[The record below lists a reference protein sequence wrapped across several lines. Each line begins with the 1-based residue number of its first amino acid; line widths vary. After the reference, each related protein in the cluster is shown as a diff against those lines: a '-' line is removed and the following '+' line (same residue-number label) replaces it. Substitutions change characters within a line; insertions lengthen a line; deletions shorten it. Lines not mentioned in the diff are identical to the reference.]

1 MLRKSSFKK
10 GAINGIFYWS
20 IMISLLV
27 SCSRQE
33 GEHFIVQDGKSNAV
47 LVVPRDLGQLQ
58 QIALDDFRTSIKKVS
73 GANIEL
79 VSEDELEGV
88 PGKYVRIILGP
99 SALTSTLGYTGENLL
114 PEEFQITSKGNDII
128 VLAKDIINSGED
140 QKITNSTKE
149 LDSRVT
155 SWAFSYL
162 LDRYVGVRWLW
173 PGELGTYTPEQQ
185 DIQFPRLDIRFQQP
199 IGRRTFNLIDP
210 GPELLQW
217 VAHHQVSGLRIPY
230 KFRHSYREGQ
240 DNGNWFNRFE
250 KSHPEYLA
258 KNTDGIAALYNNR
271 EDRFKLCISNP
282 DVAGQIIR
290 DWEAAGMPDFWD
302 VTPNDGNGF
311 CTCDGCRDLDL
322 EYGGVVYS
330 REEIWNRPGHV
341 VLTDRYVWFWNQ
353 LITRMREKNP
363 NVKIGVYFYSAYR
376 NPPKTLKLE
385 EGIVGVIVHGMDF
398 SFWESWQ
405 KAGAGEIGLRPNWW
419 HMGACG
425 PNLPLRQ
432 VGCYIERARE
442 AGMVMLYMDT
452 MMEYW
457 PTQGPYFYL
466 VARLV
471 ARPDLDTESIISEYC
486 ESFGYASPYIRK
498 YLQYW
503 EDYHK
508 EVAYNIPAGGM
519 LSQDPDGIYETV
531 CREHFGGPQHPL
543 RGHWKTLPYIYTD
556 EILDEARQI
565 LDEADQ
571 AAACEKTAL
580 RISFFRDGL
589 QWVEKAAVYM
599 GATEKDK
606 EASLELLAEFK
617 KAMQGKYGYW
627 NTKDIYMMKY
637 WGIIGEEFDLS
648 GM

>member
-1 MLRKSSFKK
+1 MLRNSSFKNV
-10 GAINGIFYWS
+10 AISRIFYCS
-20 IMISLLV
+20 ILISLFV

-33 GEHFIVQDGKSNAV
+33 GDHLIVSGGEANAV
-47 LVVPRDLGQLQ
+47 LVVPEDLCPLQ
-58 QIALDDFRTSIKKVS
+58 QVALDDFRRTIMKAS
-73 GANIEL
+73 GAEIKL
-79 VSEDELEGV
+79 VSEDEMEGI
-88 PGKYVRIILGP
+88 PDKTVRIILGP
-99 SALTSTLGYTGENLL
+99 SALTSTLGYPGENLL
-114 PEEFQITSKGNDII
+114 PEEFQITSKGKNII
-128 VLAKDIINSGED
+128 VLARDIRNSGED
-140 QKITNSTKE
+140 QKITNSAEE

-173 PGELGTYTPEQQ
+173 PGELGTHIPEQE
-185 DIQFPRLDIRFQQP
+185 DILIPRLDVRYQQP

-217 VAHHQVSGLRIPY
+217 AAHHQVSGLRIPY
-230 KFRHSYREGQ
+230 KFRHSFRDGQ
-240 DNGNWFNRFE
+240 DNGNWFNRFHE
-250 KSHPEYLA
+250 SNPEYLA
-258 KNTDGIAALYNNR
+258 KNPDGIAARYNNR

-290 DWEAAGMPDFWD
+290 DWETAGMPDFWD

-311 CTCDGCRDLDL
+311 CTCENCRDLDL
-322 EYGGVVYS
+322 KFGDVSYT
-330 REEIWNRPGHV
+330 REEIWTRPGHV

-353 LITRMREKNP
+353 LITRMRQKNP
-363 NVKIGVYFYSAYR
+363 NAKIGVYFYSAYR
-376 NPPKTLKLE
+376 NPPKRQKLE

-398 SFWESWQ
+398 SYWESWQ
-405 KAGAGEIGLRPNWW
+405 EAGAGEIGLRPNWW

-432 VGCYIERARE
+432 VGNYIEKARD

-486 ESFGYASPYIRK
+486 ETFGSASAYIRK
-498 YLQYW
+498 YLQFW

-519 LSQDPDGIYETV
+519 LSQDPDGIYERV

-543 RGHWKTLPYIYTD
+543 RGHWKTLPYIYTED
-556 EILDEARQI
+556 ILGEARQI

-571 AAACEKTAL
+571 AAAGEKTVL
-580 RISFFRDGL
+580 RINLLRDGL
-589 QWVEKAAVYM
+589 EWVEKAAAYM
-599 GATEKDK
+599 GAPEQGK
-606 EASLELLAEFK
+606 EASLKLLAEFK